1 MPHDANEFSLLSFRQ
16 FLRTQLSVCIGQLGP
31 RIHLVQYFALS
42 ATPFFLTFL
51 RPKQPCVTMHT
62 FCYTLVIVVMLES
75 EVERSFGA
83 LIEVTFRS
91 LVRTVA
97 VSLEVVR
104 SILELQQLLVRNRTV
119 ALHLLPVGELSK
131 FSVDAQI
138 RRVYSAVFLVEKR
151 FDVVHDGAVHSLGE
165 KCSTNRLPRRRNGG
179 ICSLSSL
186 RARKVRSTDIVLA
199 GNCSCCD
206 LPCGTWCIRASGI

>member
-1 MPHDANEFSLLSFRQ
+1 
-16 FLRTQLSVCIGQLGP
+16 
-31 RIHLVQYFALS
+31 
-42 ATPFFLTFL
+42 
-51 RPKQPCVTMHT
+51 MHT

-83 LIEVTFRS
+83 LIEVTFRG

-119 ALHLLPVGELSK
+119 ALNLLPVSELSK

-138 RRVYSAVFLVEKR
+138 RRVYSAVFFVEKR
-151 FDVVHDGAVHSLGE
+151 FDVVQLH
-165 KCSTNRLPRRRNGG
+165 
-179 ICSLSSL
+179 
-186 RARKVRSTDIVLA
+186 
-199 GNCSCCD
+199 
-206 LPCGTWCIRASGI
+206 